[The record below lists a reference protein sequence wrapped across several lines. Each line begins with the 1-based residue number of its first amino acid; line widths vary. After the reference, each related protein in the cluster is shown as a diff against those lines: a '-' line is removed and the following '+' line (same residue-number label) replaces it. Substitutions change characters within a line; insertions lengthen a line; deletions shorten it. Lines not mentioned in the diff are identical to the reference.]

1 LRIESRRRQIEIYKV
16 EIEESNLQISDAG
29 FGAASLVRT
38 KRNFQFPISNF
49 QFSIPFLFGMAL
61 PLLMPLLM
69 IVAMVSPTSAQKK
82 SSCIECHIK
91 LEDPRLSA
99 PAKQFDNDIHRA
111 RGLSCNDCH
120 GGDPNADTK
129 EAAKDPRKGYLGKP
143 KTVDIPA
150 YCGKCHSDA
159 NLMKRFNPSL
169 RVDQEREYYT
179 SVHGQKLKA
188 GETRAATCISCHSVH
203 GIRSPKDPLS
213 TVYPSNVAETCSK
226 CHASADYMRGF
237 GIPNDQYAK
246 YKTSVHAQALYEKQ
260 DLSAPTCNDCHGNHG
275 ATPPGIASVANVCG
289 QCHARQAELFQT
301 SPHKAAFDQKELGEC
316 ITCHSNHA
324 IAKPGDQLLGTQQGA
339 LCVNCHSSGDKGF
352 IAAGMMRS
360 RIDELVASIDK
371 STKILGEAER
381 KGMEVSKPKFE
392 LKGATDALTHARVLI
407 HSSSTAEVEK
417 VVGPGLDAAGKGYQA
432 GLGAL
437 SELSFRRKGLAVSL
451 VFILFL
457 AVLVYLKIKQIESR
471 PPARGLG

>member
-1 LRIESRRRQIEIYKV
+1 MNHRSTLRNCQLRIENYKLQIEASTTGAGSGCRDV
-16 EIEESNLQISDAG
+16 SNS
-29 FGAASLVRT
+29 
-38 KRNFQFPISNF
+38 QFAPSGLR
-49 QFSIPFLFGMAL
+49 FSILSILL
-61 PLLMPLLM
+61 PLL
-69 IVAMVSPTSAQKK
+69 IVFVFVSSASAQKK

-91 LEDPRLSA
+91 LDDARLSA
-99 PAKQFDNDIHRA
+99 PAKLFDNDIHKS

-129 EAAKDPRKGYLGKP
+129 EAAKDPRKGFLGKP
-143 KTVDIPA
+143 KTLDIPA

-159 NLMKRFNPSL
+159 NLMKRFNPGL

-179 SVHGQKLKA
+179 SVHGKLLKEK
-188 GETRAATCISCHSVH
+188 GETRVATCISCHSVH
-203 GIRSPKDPLS
+203 GIRAPNDPLS
-213 TVYPSNVAETCSK
+213 SVYPTNVAETCAK
-226 CHASADYMRGF
+226 CHANADYMRPF
-237 GIPNDQYAK
+237 GIPSDQFSK
-246 YKTSVHAQALYEKQ
+246 YKTSVHAKALYDKQ

-301 SPHKAAFDQKELGEC
+301 SPHKAAFDQKQLGEC

-324 IAKPGDQLLGTQQGA
+324 IAKPGDQMIGTQAGA
-339 LCVNCHSSGDKGF
+339 LCVNCHTMGDKGF
-352 IAAGMMRS
+352 VAAGTMRG
-360 RIDELVASIDK
+360 RIDELIASIGK
-371 STKILGEAER
+371 STEILDRAER

-407 HSSSTAEVEK
+407 HSSSTGEVEK
-417 VVGPGLDAAGKGYQA
+417 VVAPGLEVSNKGYQA

-437 SELSFRRKGLAVSL
+437 AEWRFRREGLAVSL

-457 AVLVYLKIKQIESR
+457 ALLVYLKVRQIERRQSITS
-471 PPARGLG
+471 G

>member
-1 LRIESRRRQIEIYKV
+1 MKAMRANRSYKSNRSYRSSRTYLSFVIITIV
-16 EIEESNLQISDAG
+16 
-29 FGAASLVRT
+29 FVT
-38 KRNFQFPISNF
+38 P
-49 QFSIPFLFGMAL
+49 AL
-61 PLLMPLLM
+61 
-69 IVAMVSPTSAQKK
+69 AQKK
-82 SSCIECHIK
+82 SSCIECHAK
-91 LEDPRLSA
+91 LDDPRLSA
-99 PAKQFDNDIHRA
+99 PAKLFDNDIHKS

-129 EAAKDPRKGYLGKP
+129 EGAKDPRKGYLGKP
-143 KTVDIPA
+143 KTLDIPG

-159 NLMKRFNPSL
+159 TLMKRFNPSL

-179 SVHGQKLKA
+179 SVHGKLLKEK
-188 GETRAATCISCHSVH
+188 GETRVATCISCHSVH
-203 GIRSPKDPLS
+203 GIRSPTDPLS
-213 TVYPSNVAETCSK
+213 SVYPTNVAETCSK
-226 CHASADYMRGF
+226 CHGSADYMKPF
-237 GIPNDQYAK
+237 GIPSDQYAK
-246 YKTSVHAQALYEKQ
+246 YKTSVHAQTLYEKQ

-301 SPHKAAFDQKELGEC
+301 SPHKAAFDQKQLGEC

-324 IAKPGDQLLGTQQGA
+324 IAKPGDFMIGTQQGA
-339 LCVNCHSSGDKGF
+339 LCINCHTPGDKGF

-360 RIDELVASIDK
+360 RIDELLASITK
-371 STKILGEAER
+371 STEILNQAER

-417 VVGPGLDAAGKGYQA
+417 VIGPGLDVSAKGFQA
-432 GLGAL
+432 GLASL
-437 SELSFRRKGLAVSL
+437 AEWRFRREGLAISL

-457 AVLVYLKIKQIESR
+457 ALLVYLKIRQIEGR
-471 PPARGLG
+471 QAAAE